1 MTMNTYATS
10 SSRPARPFHL
20 IATVG
25 VLVLAALVVTVRSSA
40 NVHKV
45 DGVRAVAKASWGK
58 PPAVNVQQAA
68 GTSAAAIQ
76 SAVDAYRADLG
87 TLNPNVAGS
96 FGSGRRE
103 INWDGVPD
111 ALSAPNDLPPDF
123 FNVNSPRGVVFDT
136 PGSGFQVSGK
146 APAPIEFDNINPT
159 YSSLFTVFSPP
170 RLFTALGSTVT
181 NVRFFE
187 PGSSTPATSSGFGA
201 VFTGVGRAGQT
212 RITYFDKRNRP
223 LGRFDVPASPGSETL
238 SFLGVRFLDE
248 EVARVKIRSGNT
260 ALGPDENRG
269 RDLVVMDDFIYG
281 EPTP

>member
-1 MTMNTYATS
+1 MKMNTYATS
-10 SSRPARPFHL
+10 SSRPARLFHL
-20 IATVG
+20 IATVA

-159 YSSLFTVFSPP
+159 YSSLFTVFSPQ
-170 RLFTALGSTVT
+170 RLFTALDSKLV
-181 NVRFFE
+181 NVRFFV
-187 PGSSTPATSSGFGA
+187 PGSSTPATSSGFGS
-201 VFTGVGRAGQT
+201 VFTDVDRARKT
-212 RITYFDKRNRP
+212 RMRYFDERNRP
-223 LGRFDVPASPGSETL
+223 LGKFDVPASPGSETL
-238 SFLGVRFLDE
+238 SFLGVRFLDD
-248 EVARVKIRSGNT
+248 EVARVRITSGNR
-260 ALGPDENRG
+260 ALGPNENNG

>member
-1 MTMNTYATS
+1 MKMNTYATS

-20 IATVG
+20 MATVA

-45 DGVRAVAKASWGK
+45 DGVRAAARASRGK

-87 TLNPNVAGS
+87 TLNANVAGS

-146 APAPIEFDNINPT
+146 APAPIEFDNINQT

-187 PGSSTPATSSGFGA
+187 PGSSTPATTSGFGA

-212 RITYFDKRNRP
+212 RITYFDERNRP